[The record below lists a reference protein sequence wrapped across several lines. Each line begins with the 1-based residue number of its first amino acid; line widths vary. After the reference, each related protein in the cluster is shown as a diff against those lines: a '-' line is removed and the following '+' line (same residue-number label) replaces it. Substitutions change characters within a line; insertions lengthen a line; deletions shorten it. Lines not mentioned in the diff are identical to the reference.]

1 MKNPFKG
8 FTIAVSGD
16 FGAGRAEPNIRRWV
30 ENSGGKFTS
39 KLTKDTTHLICTKE
53 HWKKPVAAVTQALKQ
68 PEVMI
73 VSYDWLEDSLMGRT
87 HKKEGPYLWSRIEKE
102 RKKAKLDKMK
112 AAGIKPEKAPKPSKP
127 RGLLSLSTL
136 LLNSV
141 DKKESA
147 LSGSASAA
155 ATALPTPAP
164 TPSPHP
170 KSATES
176 PANVREEKWERAGNN
191 VLALTAERKL
201 HESRKSDDIPHH
213 HVYRSP
219 SPNNFV
225 HDVLLA
231 RTNTTSGAEETYRIR
246 LFESDKEPKT
256 YAVHVRFTR
265 KAKSKGDG
273 LGEKE
278 DGMSYMQVPVG
289 STLAYAEKLVA
300 RVFRRKTEWEWEERR
315 KAVVQRDWQ
324 SFAYVL
330 PEEEGKNKDGEAG
343 GEV

>member
-1 MKNPFKG
+1 
-8 FTIAVSGD
+8 
-16 FGAGRAEPNIRRWV
+16 
-30 ENSGGKFTS
+30 
-39 KLTKDTTHLICTKE
+39 
-53 HWKKPVAAVTQALKQ
+53 
-68 PEVMI
+68 
-73 VSYDWLEDSLMGRT
+73 
-87 HKKEGPYLWSRIEKE
+87 
-102 RKKAKLDKMK
+102 
-112 AAGIKPEKAPKPSKP
+112 
-127 RGLLSLSTL
+127 
-136 LLNSV
+136 
-141 DKKESA
+141 
-147 LSGSASAA
+147 
-155 ATALPTPAP
+155 
-164 TPSPHP
+164 
-170 KSATES
+170 
-176 PANVREEKWERAGNN
+176 VREEKWERAGNN